1 MKAVI
6 EANGAR
12 PVPEWIDVD
21 REKLTAKVI
30 ALPTREQIEAPVDE
44 QLIVEFYSK

>member
-1 MKAVI
+1 M

-12 PVPEWIDVD
+12 PTPEWMSVD
-21 REKLTAKVI
+21 KTAMTVTVNN
-30 ALPTREQIEAPVDE
+30 LPTREQIEAPVEE